1 MKDVEIDKTTDILLH
16 SNFMT
21 IIIVLTLTSAV
32 HLIERRDKTVSVFWT
47 FISLLLCFVLGL
59 QIYKLYL
66 NVQYHDTESPDYRR
80 DKRFWY
86 PLIIGSILLG
96 FIVTTSCLYRWYL
109 ATT

>member
-1 MKDVEIDKTTDILLH
+1 MQEVEIDKTTDILLH

-21 IIIVLTLTSAV
+21 VIIVLTLTAVV
-32 HLIERRDKTVSVFWT
+32 HLIERRDHNISVFWT

-66 NVQYHDTESPDYRR
+66 NMQYHDTESPEYRR

-86 PLIIGSILLG
+86 PLIIGSVLLG
-96 FIVTTSCLYRWYL
+96 LIVTSSCFHRWYR